1 MRSIAAIAM
10 AGVLLLMAGAAAR
23 ADLVTNGGFESGSL
37 SNWSAGA
44 WFIDNT
50 EAHSGSFDATTG
62 CFGTPCLTTSADA
75 LSQTISDTAGA
86 LYTLSFF
93 FNSGNG
99 VPGSDVFLHVELN
112 NSDLYDETFAQA
124 LSYAERS
131 VTFTGTGSD
140 KLAFFVENDTGLS
153 FLDDISVVPEP
164 ASLSLLG
171 AAVVGLGLRR
181 RRLKR

>member
-10 AGVLLLMAGAAAR
+10 ACVLFLMAGAAAR

-44 WFIDNT
+44 WFIDNSQP
-50 EAHSGSFDATTG
+50 HSGSFNAIIG
-62 CFGTPCLTTSADA
+62 CFDASCLTNSADA
-75 LSQTISDTAGA
+75 LSQTISDTVGTT
-86 LYTLSFF
+86 YTLSFS

-124 LSYAERS
+124 LSYADRS
-131 VTFTGTGSD
+131 VTFTGSGSD
-140 KLAFFVENDTGLS
+140 TLAFFVENDTGAS
-153 FLDDISVVPEP
+153 FVDDISVVPEP
-164 ASLSLLG
+164 ASLSLFG

-181 RRLKR
+181 RRSKR